1 MSRFQSQLNTATRLI
16 ESYRPGEPFHLYLKQ
31 YFAANRK
38 HGSSD
43 RKLIRD
49 LCYSYFRIGQWISG
63 QSISDRLLAA
73 YYLVITDPMPLI
85 SALCAEWPVPTSHE
99 PTARAAQIGLVWQ
112 PDLVFPWAD
121 QLSTAI
127 DPTAFIES
135 LLRQPDLFVRI
146 RPGQESAVR
155 DKLSRDQIQHR
166 VIGKTALALSNATS
180 LESRFSLDWEIVVQD
195 LSSQRIAELF
205 QAMPVRTSWKV
216 WDACAASGGKSLLTY
231 DHLPQVHL
239 TCTDLRPNILRNL
252 QSRLQRAGIPVER
265 VGVDDLTKQRDRS
278 AMNNFDLILADV
290 PCTGSGTWSRTPEQL
305 CHFDPSSIDSYA
317 ERQYAILQKLIPQL
331 EPDGYLLYMTCSVF
345 HKENEAVVNR
355 FCGSN
360 GMELIEM
367 KTFTGYADRADS
379 LFAAL
384 LKRSS

>member
-49 LCYSYFRIGQWISG
+49 LCYSYFRIGQWISD

-73 YYLVITDPMPLI
+73 YYLVITDPMSLI
-85 SALCAEWPVPTSHE
+85 SALCPEWPVPTSHE
-99 PTARAAQIGLVWQ
+99 PTARAAQIGLAWQ

-146 RPGQESAVR
+146 RPGQESTVR

-231 DHLPQVHL
+231 DHLPLVHL

-265 VGVDDLTKQRDRS
+265 VGVDDLTQRRDRS
-278 AMNNFDLILADV
+278 AMGKFDLILADV

-317 ERQYAILQKLIPQL
+317 ERQYAILQQLIPKL

-355 FCGSN
+355 FSASN